1 MKHLYALFILL
12 LITTVLHAQVTLSA
26 DGPGNTYE
34 LIESRGFGVES
45 PDCRHTSFGRHV
57 TEIFDNTLGKNVFVF
72 HSHPVEDDD
81 RCGADDRVRMEIK
94 GGDGSPADMQHTEG
108 QTAYYRWKFKL
119 DAGFIPSSRF
129 THIFQIKA
137 IDGDAGAP
145 LVTITPR
152 AGNPQ
157 KMQIIHSSGEGSG
170 SLGTVHEVDLAPF
183 KGTWVEAYVKYK
195 SSEGSAGTFEI
206 TIKRVS
212 DGVTLLSYSRTGIDM
227 WRTGASYNRPKWG
240 VYRGKDPVLRDEQ
253 VRFADFCISESSAS
267 LCPSDIGSNQLPTVS
282 ITSPANNASFTAPVS
297 VTINASA
304 SDADGTVSLV
314 EFFNGSTKL
323 GEDATSPYSFAWTGV
338 AAGSY
343 TLTAKA
349 TDNNSGAT
357 TSAAVNITVQAAPTC
372 PAAIASGDDGNVA
385 ANVLDNNLSTR
396 WSASGDGQ
404 WIQFCLG
411 APASVTGVQIAFYSG
426 NTRTSTFDVLVGND
440 GATWTTAAAGR
451 VSSGVSLNLET
462 FTFAAQT
469 GKYVRIVGHGNSVNA
484 WNSYT
489 EVKIQTG
496 SGSGQTITL
505 SPQHDAYVRNGTTA
519 GTTLGTTDATIL
531 VTKLNS
537 SASAGNDRHTY
548 LRFDA
553 GTAGATISSAVLRL
567 YGKIDDDRSTNVPIS
582 VYGVSNTTWTES
594 TITWNNKPATGS
606 SLQTTSVTD
615 ATARYYTWDITAYVQ
630 SELAAGRTLISLALL
645 SGVATDPR
653 ITWNS
658 KETGS
663 NGPELVITTNTTLQ
677 SQKLSLVAGGE
688 EKAGDMKLTAYPNP
702 FRGSNTIVVNLAK
715 EGHTQLAAY
724 DMAGRQVTVLV
735 SGHLSAGAH
744 RISFRPDALP
754 AGIYLLRLSNN
765 GQTITQKLV
774 KE

>member
-1 MKHLYALFILL
+1 MKQLYALFTFL
-12 LITTVLHAQVTLSA
+12 LIITTLHAQVKLSA
-26 DGPGNTYE
+26 DGPGDTYE
-34 LIESRGFGVES
+34 LIESKGFGVES

-94 GGDGSPADMQHTEG
+94 GGNGSSDEMQHTQG

-119 DAGFIPSSRF
+119 DANFIPSSRF

-145 LVTITPR
+145 LMTITPR

-157 KMQIIHSSGEGSG
+157 KMQIIHSAGEGSG
-170 SLGTVHEVDLAPF
+170 SLGTVHQVDLAPF

-212 DGVTLLSYSRTGIDM
+212 DGATLLSYTNNSLDM
-227 WRTGASYNRPKWG
+227 WRTGASYNRGKWG
-240 VYRGKDPVLRDEQ
+240 VYRGKDAVLRDEQ

-267 LCPSDIGSNQLPTVS
+267 LCPSDIGSEPPPICQ
-282 ITSPANNASFTAPVS
+282 PV
-297 VTINASA
+297 V
-304 SDADGTVSLV
+304 
-314 EFFNGSTKL
+314 
-323 GEDATSPYSFAWTGV
+323 
-338 AAGSY
+338 
-343 TLTAKA
+343 
-349 TDNNSGAT
+349 
-357 TSAAVNITVQAAPTC
+357 
-372 PAAIASGDDGNVA
+372 ASGDDGNVA

-396 WSASGDGQ
+396 WSATGDGQ
-404 WIQFCLG
+404 WIQFCLSS
-411 APASVTGVQIAFYSG
+411 PASITGVQIAFYSG
-426 NTRTSTFDVLVGND
+426 NTRTSTFDVLVGDD
-440 GATWTTAAAGR
+440 GINWTTASAGR
-451 VSSGVSLNLET
+451 VSSGTSLNLET
-462 FTFAAQT
+462 FSFSAIT

-505 SPQHDAYVRNGTTA
+505 APQHDAYVRNGTAA
-519 GTTLGTTDATIL
+519 GTTHGTTDANIL

-537 SASAGNDRHTY
+537 TASAGNDRHTY

-553 GTAGATISSAVLRL
+553 GSAGSTITSAVLRL
-567 YGKIDDDRSTNVPIS
+567 YGKIDDDRSTNVPIN

-594 TITWNNKPATGS
+594 TITWNNKPATGAS
-606 SLQTTSVTD
+606 ALQTATVTD
-615 ATARYYTWDITAYVQ
+615 ATARYYSWDITAYVQ

-645 SGVATDPR
+645 STVATDPR

-663 NGPELVITTNTTLQ
+663 NGPQLVITTSTTLQ
-677 SQKLSLVAGGE
+677 SQRQLLVAKAE
-688 EKAGDMKLTAYPNP
+688 EEASELRLSSFPNP
-702 FRGSNTIVVNLAK
+702 FRGSNTVVVNLAK
-715 EGHTQLAAY
+715 EGYTQLAAY
-724 DMAGRQVTVLV
+724 DMTGRQVAVLV
-735 SGHLSAGAH
+735 NARLAAGAH
-744 RISFRPDALP
+744 RIPFRPEALP